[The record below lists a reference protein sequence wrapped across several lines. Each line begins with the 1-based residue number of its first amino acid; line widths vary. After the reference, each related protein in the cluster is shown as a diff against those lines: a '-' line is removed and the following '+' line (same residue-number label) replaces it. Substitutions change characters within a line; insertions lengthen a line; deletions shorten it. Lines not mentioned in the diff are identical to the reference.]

1 MSISS
6 QGMPAPPVW
15 LTVLAPGAA
24 SVLSFGQAYAARLI

>member
-6 QGMPAPPVW
+6 QGTPAPPVW
-15 LTVLAPGAA
+15 LVLAPGAA